1 MKHFFLLLLFGLLAY
16 NPSFG
21 QNENASNSAS
31 KENGPSNKEL
41 VEMYGLVSK
50 SEKGYVAP
58 RFKLYQTENMYILL
72 KLNTATGAI
81 WMLQYEMNDRK
92 AALVPIAERDAAW
105 VDEEGR
111 PGRFELYPTKNMYT
125 FIMLDTEKG
134 TTYQVQWN
142 TDLDKCFRQVL
153 YY

>member
-1 MKHFFLLLLFGLLAY
+1 
-16 NPSFG
+16 
-21 QNENASNSAS
+21 
-31 KENGPSNKEL
+31 
-41 VEMYGLVSK
+41 MYGLVPK
-50 SEKGYVAP
+50 SEMGYIAP
-58 RFKLYQTENMYILL
+58 RFKLYETENMHILL

-81 WMLQYEMNDRK
+81 WMLQYEMGDTK

-142 TDLDKCFRQVL
+142 TDPNKCFRLLL
-153 YY
+153 YR